1 MIGQAKGIKDD
12 LLGECAVK
20 TPSPNDELEAR
31 RVRQIARLRIVLEL
45 RCFAVLDLLLLYV
58 LSKCKA
64 QVSKFYVLKK

>member
-45 RCFAVLDLLLLYV
+45 RCLAVLDLLLLYV

-64 QVSKFYVLKK
+64 QVSTSTVLKK